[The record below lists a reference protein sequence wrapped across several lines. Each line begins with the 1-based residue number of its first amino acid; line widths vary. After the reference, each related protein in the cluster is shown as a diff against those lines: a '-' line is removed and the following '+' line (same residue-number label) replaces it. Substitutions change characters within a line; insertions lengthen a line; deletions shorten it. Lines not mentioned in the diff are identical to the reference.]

1 MAANSGNIEDYH
13 WLVGPDALPFLDVA
27 ADASNDSLMKT
38 TLSLRKDL
46 GPPRTHLVIAQS
58 ELRKRAKVKFCHAE
72 KMFFTRQLL
81 EQATDEQIA
90 RHKAAR
96 IPLNDGSI
104 DLCCGIGGDLLAM
117 AERGPVQGVDRDPIA
132 ILLAEANCRALGI
145 ENVSLAVADV
155 NGLSVEKYGV
165 WHLDPDRRVEGKRSI
180 RVENHEPGIDAIQ
193 QFLLENR
200 KAAIKLAPG
209 TKIPEQ
215 WVKDVEVEWI
225 GNRGEC
231 RQQMVWF
238 DELARY
244 PGQRTATVFSSGAT
258 SPYTIHGMP
267 IKNLPVAPALGRYV
281 YEPHA
286 AVLAAHLTGILC
298 DRHNLPCVS
307 PKIPY
312 LTSDTLVSDPALA
325 CFEVQEVLPV
335 DPKHLR
341 SAVRDRR
348 IGTLEVKKRGVRIDP
363 EEVRRQINPRGEG
376 SATLIIVPVNKKVSG
391 LLTRRVVDAGS

>member
-1 MAANSGNIEDYH
+1 MVSPNAH
-13 WLVGPDALPFLDVA
+13 PFLNIA
-27 ADASNDSLMKT
+27 ADTSRDSLVKT
-38 TLSLRKDL
+38 TLSLRKEL
-46 GPPRTHLVIAQS
+46 GPPRTHLVIALT
-58 ELRKRAKVKFCHAE
+58 ELRKRAKVKFRQAE
-72 KMFFTRQLL
+72 RMFFTRQLL

-90 RHKAAR
+90 SHKAAR
-96 IPLNDGSI
+96 IPSGEGAV

-117 AERGPVQGVDRDPIA
+117 ANRGPVQGVDRDPVA
-132 ILLAEANCRALGI
+132 ALLAEANCRALNI
-145 ENVSLAVADV
+145 ENVTVELADV
-155 NGLSVEKYGV
+155 NGMGVEKFGA

-180 RVENHEPGIDAIQ
+180 RVENHDPGIDTIQ

-209 TKIPEQ
+209 TRIPEQ
-215 WVKDVEVEWI
+215 WADAAEVEWI

-244 PGQRTATVFSSGAT
+244 PGQRAATVFAPGAT
-258 SPYTIHGMP
+258 SPYTIHGLP
-267 IKNLPVAPALGRYV
+267 VKNLPVAPALGRYV

-286 AVLAAHLTGILC
+286 AVLAAHLTGILSE
-298 DRHNLPCVS
+298 RYNLPCVS

-325 CFEVQEVLPV
+325 CFEVEEVLPV
-335 DPKHLR
+335 DPKYLR
-341 SAVRDRR
+341 SAVRDRK

-391 LLTRRVVDAGS
+391 LLTRRVVDPGS